1 MRFFHKPVHNGPV
14 RLNKQEPNQSF
25 SILTVLIFIVNLI
38 IVTVRDIKVWF
49 VKHPIVMFIVGLV
62 IFVLVGLIFIG
73 PTEAGRIYNPPVNM
87 VR

>member
-1 MRFFHKPVHNGPV
+1 MRFFHKPVNNGPV

-38 IVTVRDIKVWF
+38 IVTVRNIKVWF